1 MNEAMVIPVLDDID
15 DTQTDIKPFPQS
27 DGPGV
32 RRIFPPYIPGQIESI
47 DFAPAEVGVNHPMLY
62 VHKDGLKVL
71 AENDAVRLLIGRQEV
86 AKTVLPEDH
95 GNRDIE
101 LYILAEKIPSGVH
114 YLSAEVRRSSG
125 NQNPETARVSVW
137 FKLDTPGGLDP
148 EPDLPGHQLLK
159 PAQLQLPDGTPINLI
174 DKEVAKDGV
183 TAIVPHWLFMEKGD
197 VVYLHFHGIVV
208 QRTVLAEEVGKDID
222 VFISSQAIA
231 DAGPADPAIVV
242 YQTRDQVH
250 NVSAFSER
258 ATIVSDPGVDW
269 LYPPIVPLADNYD
282 RIRLDDVGYDELDVE
297 VVTRPGFVLKET
309 LQLNWLATTESGE
322 TIEHSE
328 EQTITRLGIQL
339 FKIPNAIVRASTPG
353 LVQLDYRRTRL
364 DNTQDPSER
373 YFLSTIGARLRLPAP
388 RVPDLV
394 GGTLDPAL
402 VRTVVLC
409 GPDERIKKGYR
420 VTLTWQGKTASQLP
434 HLYQT
439 YRDVSDQLEGQEIP
453 FVVTAKDIA
462 PLNRGS
468 VEVSYEVTDASL
480 LVPLES
486 GSLTARIG
494 KVDAQLPIAN
504 VVGTVDNVLKP
515 ADVPFGTDIEVPAAP
530 YTKVGDVVHVEGRG
544 DENVPIFR
552 DRLLIEPGKE
562 GKGLEFWL
570 SAEYIQLLYL
580 NQFFS
585 LLWWI
590 ERPNALPQT
599 SATLELFIG
608 DPAQALQPPTVRRA
622 PGGVLNPL
630 ENAEGAT
637 ARVHLSNPR
646 PGDTVQLIVKGAAG
660 AGSPTFEPQP
670 LNADNRANFA
680 LTTAFIAE
688 NLGREVT
695 ISYDVIQGTQRM
707 SSPALSLNVQRIADQ
722 DANLTKPSITQ
733 AGNSTLIDLR
743 TFSGDLTCIVPT
755 PLPIPVV
762 GQRVWID
769 ISSSGSA
776 PLRVRD
782 GIGISAAEIISGLS
796 ATASRTWFAALNDL
810 AECVVTCKIALGSND
825 NESSA
830 LTLPLVQ
837 YTVKVTAALAID
849 SSPMNLNGIK
859 LIPDGNYGLQAR
871 EVPRNTAIRLPSGG
885 TPPYTY
891 VSANPAVA
899 SVNASGK
906 VAGLKNG
913 STTITVKDAASQS
926 VSYSVRV
933 TNVYRM
939 RLNDSDLTPNQAVI
953 WLRSVGATMIN
964 NSGQPMGWGVKQS
977 NFIDITPI
985 YGGRGLKYERY
996 VSLNLDYP
1004 NSYVIAPSLLQNN
1017 GAEGARNVLLTSTW
1031 KARALAYIPT

>member
-1 MNEAMVIPVLDDID
+1 MYEAMAISVLDDID

-27 DGPGV
+27 DGPGAW
-32 RRIFPPYIPGQIESI
+32 RIFPPYIPGQFESI

-62 VHKDGLKVL
+62 IHKDGLKVL
-71 AENDAVRLLIGRQEV
+71 VQSYQNMAENDAVSLLIDGKEV

-95 GNRDIE
+95 DNRDIE
-101 LYILAEKIPSGVH
+101 LYILAKEIPSGVH

-125 NQNPETARVSVW
+125 NQNPETAGIDVW

-148 EPDLPGHQLLK
+148 EPDLPGHQRLK
-159 PAQLQLPDGTPINLI
+159 PVQLLLPDGSPIKVI
-174 DKEVAKDGV
+174 DKDVAEQGA
-183 TAIVPHWLFMEKGD
+183 TAIVPHWPFMEKGD
-197 VVYLHFHGIVV
+197 VVYLHFHGIIV
-208 QRTVLAEEVGKDID
+208 QRTVLADEVGKDID
-222 VFISSQAIA
+222 VFITPQVIA

-242 YQTRDQVH
+242 YQIRDQVH

-269 LYPPIVPLADNYD
+269 LYPPIVPRADDYD
-282 RIRLDDVGYDELDVE
+282 RIWLDDVGYDELDVE
-297 VVTRPGFVLKET
+297 VVTRPGFVLRET
-309 LQLNWLATTESGE
+309 LQLNWLTTTESGE
-322 TIEHSE
+322 TVKHSE
-328 EQTITRLGIQL
+328 EQTITRLGIEL

-364 DNTQDPSER
+364 DGTQDPSER
-373 YFLSTIGARLRLPAP
+373 YCLSTIGARLRLPAP
-388 RVPDLV
+388 RVSDLV

-439 YRDVSDQLEGQEIP
+439 YRDVSEQLVGQEIP

-494 KVDAQLPIAN
+494 NIDAQLPIAK

-544 DENVPIFR
+544 DENKPVFR

-570 SAEYIQLLYL
+570 NAEYIQLYL

-637 ARVHLSNPR
+637 ARVHLSNPS
-646 PGDTVQLIVKGAAG
+646 PSDTVQLIVKGAAD

-670 LNADNRANFA
+670 LNTNNRANFA

-695 ISYDVIQGTQRM
+695 ISYDVIQGTKRM
-707 SSPALSLNVQRIADQ
+707 PSPPLPLNVQRIADQ
-722 DANLTKPSITQ
+722 DANLTRPSITQ
-733 AGNSTLIDLR
+733 AGNTTFIDLR

-769 ISSSGSA
+769 INSSGSA

-796 ATASRTWFAALNDL
+796 ATASRAWFAALNDL

-830 LTLPLVQ
+830 LTLPLVR
-837 YTVKVTAALAID
+837 YTMKVTATLAID

-859 LIPDGNYGLQAR
+859 LIPAGNYGLQAR
-871 EVPRNTAIRLPSGG
+871 EVAGNTATRLPSGG

-899 SVNASGK
+899 SVNDSGK

-913 STTITVKDAASQS
+913 STSITVMDTANQS
-926 VSYSVRV
+926 VSYSVQV
-933 TNVYRM
+933 TNVYHM
-939 RLNDSDLTPNQAVI
+939 LLNDSYLTPNEAVS
-953 WLRSVGATMIN
+953 WMRSVGATMLN
-964 NSGQPMGWGVKQS
+964 NSGLPLGWYVKQL
-977 NFIDITPI
+977 NFIDLTPI
-985 YGGRGLKYERY
+985 YGVIGYERFL
-996 VSLNLDYP
+996 SLNLTYP
-1004 NSYVIAPSLLQNN
+1004 TLYVCADSQQ
-1017 GAEGARNVLLTSTW
+1017 GGRNVFLTS
-1031 KARALAYIPT
+1031 AERIRALAYIPT